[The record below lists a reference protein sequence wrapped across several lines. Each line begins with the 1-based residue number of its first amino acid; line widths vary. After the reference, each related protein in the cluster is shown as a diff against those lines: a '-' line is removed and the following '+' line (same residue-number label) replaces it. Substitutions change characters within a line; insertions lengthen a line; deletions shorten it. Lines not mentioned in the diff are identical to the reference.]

1 MLRMQNIPSISSCS
15 KAVAEDLTAETFCK
29 YYEYLKKDTAIEN
42 PRAML
47 YRIASNL
54 VIDSYRKKAYRDS
67 KVDTDAEIE
76 LIKSDE
82 DILHAQ
88 VLKETYE
95 ELRVAMKN
103 IKKEYED
110 LLLLHFV
117 EDMTVTEISIIQN
130 TNENNVRVKLHRAIK
145 SLRSFVSDTA

>member
-1 MLRMQNIPSISSCS
+1 MLSVG
-15 KAVAEDLTAETFCK
+15 K
-29 YYEYLKKDTAIEN
+29 
-42 PRAML
+42 
-47 YRIASNL
+47 ASNL

-67 KVDTDAEIE
+67 KVDTDEIE